1 MKITLGSD
9 PELMLMDR
17 NAGKIVNALDVI
29 GRDKN
34 DPVKLDCGEKYYADN
49 ALFEF
54 SVKPADT
61 TLGMVQN
68 LQQVIRE
75 AAFRLPEHRLVAQS
89 SHVFDN
95 DDLKNPASWL
105 IGCTPSFNAWT
116 EQVNQPS
123 KFDSGLRTGSFHIH
137 IGMDNLKKLNEK
149 LLAVRMLD
157 IHLGC
162 ASVLFDNDP
171 SVKARRQLYG
181 KAGEFR
187 PTPYGIEYRVL
198 GNWALGNK
206 ELTTFI
212 FDFVGWILLE
222 SKDTAQKIVKEIN
235 REDVF
240 RAINECDAA
249 SAVRVLKSVR
259 LPDRIMDTISKNY
272 SHDFNAAW
280 GVK

>member
-1 MKITLGSD
+1 
-9 PELMLMDR
+9 MLMEK

-34 DPVKLDCGEKYYADN
+34 DPVKLECGEKYYADN

-54 SVKPADT
+54 SVKPSDT
-61 TLGMVQN
+61 TMGMVQN

-75 AAFRLPEHRLVAQS
+75 AAFRLPEHKLVAQS
-89 SHVFDN
+89 SHVFDK
-95 DDLKNPASWL
+95 DDLKNPSSWL

-116 EQVNQPS
+116 EQVNQPG
-123 KFDSGLRTGSFHIH
+123 KFESGLRTGSFHIH
-137 IGMDNLKKLNEK
+137 IGMDNLKKLGDK
-149 LLAVRMLD
+149 LLAVKMLD

-162 ASVLFDNDP
+162 ASVIFDQDP

-206 ELTTFI
+206 ALTTFI
-212 FDFVGWILLE
+212 FDFVSWILLE
-222 SKDTAQKIVKEIN
+222 SKEKSQEIVSTVS

-240 RAINECDAA
+240 RAINEVDAA
-249 SAVRVLKSVR
+249 AAVRVLKQAR

-272 SHDFNAAW
+272 THNFNEAW
-280 GVK
+280 GVS

>member
-34 DPVKLDCGEKYYADN
+34 DPVELDCGEKYYADN

-61 TLGMVQN
+61 TLGIISN
-68 LQQVIRE
+68 LQRVIQE
-75 AAFRLPEHRLVAQS
+75 SAFRLPDHKMVAQS
-89 SHVFDN
+89 SHVFDKE
-95 DDLKNPASWL
+95 DLKNPSSWL

-116 EQVNQPS
+116 EQVNQPG
-123 KFDSGLRTGSFHIH
+123 KFESGLRTGSFHIH
-137 IGMDNLKKLNEK
+137 IGMGTLKKLSEK

-162 ASVLFDNDP
+162 ASVLFDQDP

-222 SKDTAQKIVKEIN
+222 SKDNAQKIVKEVN

-240 RAINECDAA
+240 QAINECDALA
-249 SAVRVLKSVR
+249 AVRVLKSVC